1 MNSGHLLAQNGTSSG
16 FGWQSI
22 VKRAKSWAWLA
33 VRGQKRR
40 PANSGHHF
48 RRSIGSVPSVIP
60 IFGMPIVRFY
70 LQSGIV
76 RSEKTVGKPIIS
88 NVSIIRCANG
98 AVAWCAKR
106 SRSRKNWR
114 IISARSGISSTII
127 TRSNAQ
133 NVVSL
138 RLHDYRKPKQQTIP
152 GPPQPYKTNSVS
164 LQLFIWRYDTT
175 RSRTSLSSSS

>member
-138 RLHDYRKPKQQTIP
+138 RLHDYP
-152 GPPQPYKTNSVS
+152 GLPLRRWVSMPFNDGDAVGAGLRARLAVSFPP
-164 LQLFIWRYDTT
+164 
-175 RSRTSLSSSS
+175 

>member
-40 PANSGHHF
+40 PANSGRHC

-114 IISARSGISSTII
+114 ITSARSGISSTII

-138 RLHDYRKPKQQTIP
+138 RLHDYP
-152 GPPQPYKTNSVS
+152 GLPLRRWVSMPFNDGDAVGAGLRARLAVSFPP
-164 LQLFIWRYDTT
+164 
-175 RSRTSLSSSS
+175 